1 MITIGTVLIALL
13 LFTAGGIV
21 KGLLG
26 VGLPMVAIPGLTLIV
41 GLPNALAMVSVPVAL
56 ANLWQVW
63 QFRQAPGPGGVL
75 VPYLI
80 SGAIGTIIGTLILV
94 SLPEAWLELGLA
106 TMLIGYVVLR
116 LSNPGLKLMQGA
128 ARKSAAPVG
137 FGAGVLHG
145 STGIAGPIGITYFH
159 AQGLSR
165 DRFILSVGLMFL
177 TFAAVQIPML
187 GLAGILRADT
197 VLTGVIGLPA
207 VAAGLWI
214 GNMLGRRIEPKVF
227 DWLVL
232 IVLTWTAAGLA
243 WRSVSEFAGV

>member
-106 TMLIGYVVLR
+106 TMLIGYVVAEALQSRPEAHAGRRPQKCRARGLR
-116 LSNPGLKLMQGA
+116 RRRASWLD
-128 ARKSAAPVG
+128 
-137 FGAGVLHG
+137 
-145 STGIAGPIGITYFH
+145 
-159 AQGLSR
+159 R
-165 DRFILSVGLMFL
+165 DRRPDRQSP
-177 TFAAVQIPML
+177 TFTPRV
-187 GLAGILRADT
+187 
-197 VLTGVIGLPA
+197 
-207 VAAGLWI
+207 
-214 GNMLGRRIEPKVF
+214 
-227 DWLVL
+227 
-232 IVLTWTAAGLA
+232 
-243 WRSVSEFAGV
+243 